1 MSTRSKR
8 KSEPLESKDVLT
20 KKRIENSWILL
31 AKEDLLKNDNFNII
45 TLPHPAHGG
54 PSKYCLDKA
63 NLKIYEILTFKE
75 DYRSW
80 FINES
85 VKSDGSLMIVTPI
98 NPLFLVLPKLRQ
110 QCCDRAVPLE
120 DLLAEKGFDKL
131 INFFNDLN
139 TIGDLK
145 GSADLKAY
153 KYNEEKTLMW
163 LEQKIRKLSQILR
176 DRNIHVTSGAISAT
190 FVASTVNSD
199 KVDDDFYL
207 KYAHGIVSEYLEDH
221 LIKLL
226 EERFNIKSDL
236 IEQVGNKRKSE
247 MGESNEIMKKIKFE
261 AADENENKPIVNNV
275 VPDVKKPKQLTSKEK
290 ARQKAASGS
299 KAISS
304 FFSKT

>member
-1 MSTRSKR
+1 MTTRSKR
-8 KSEPLESKDVLT
+8 KAEPPESKDVLT

-31 AKEDLLKNDNFNII
+31 VKEDLLKNDNFSII

-54 PSKYCLDKA
+54 PSKYCLDQA
-63 NLKIYEILTFKE
+63 NLKIYEIVTFKE

-80 FINES
+80 FIDDT
-85 VKSDGSLMIVTPI
+85 VKSDGSLMMVTPI

-110 QCCDRAVPLE
+110 KCCDRAMPLE
-120 DLLAEKGFDKL
+120 DLLSEKGFDKL
-131 INFFNDLN
+131 ISFFNDLN
-139 TIGDLK
+139 AIGDLK

-163 LEQKIRKLSQILR
+163 LEQKIRKLSQILK

-199 KVDDDFYL
+199 KVDEEFYL

-226 EERFNIKSDL
+226 EERFNFKSDL

-247 MGESNEIMKKIKFE
+247 MGDSNEIMKKIKFE
-261 AADENENKPIVNNV
+261 ADETENKPIVNNV

-290 ARQKAASGS
+290 ARQKAASGT
-299 KAISS
+299 KTISS
-304 FFSKT
+304 FFSKS